1 MLDHNEAAE
10 QEQVNEQDVF
20 FKQLFDVFDS
30 DKLGYIT
37 VDNFVNIFKQNIA
50 NDSDNDYVNI
60 IHIYIYRLLMRKI
73 IILQFKEIK

>member
-1 MLDHNEAAE
+1 MLDHNEATE

-50 NDSDNDYVNI
+50 NDSLNDYVSVESVLN
-60 IHIYIYRLLMRKI
+60 
-73 IILQFKEIK
+73 FKLYYN

>member
-30 DKLGYIT
+30 EKLGYIT

-50 NDSDNDYVNI
+50 NDSLNDYVSVESVLN
-60 IHIYIYRLLMRKI
+60 
-73 IILQFKEIK
+73 FKLYYN

>member
-1 MLDHNEAAE
+1 MLDHNEATE

-50 NDSDNDYVNI
+50 NDSLNDYVSFESVLN
-60 IHIYIYRLLMRKI
+60 
-73 IILQFKEIK
+73 FKLYYN

>member
-50 NDSDNDYVNI
+50 NDSLNDYVSVESV
-60 IHIYIYRLLMRKI
+60 LK
-73 IILQFKEIK
+73 FKLYYD